1 MDERSAVT
9 FEGREFKSEARA
21 QTPVTSWRILDVH
34 RKEIVSSVGECYE
47 LILSAADGMV
57 RGRKSDRKLGGMG
70 VVERQ
75 CSLMVRSLLF

>member
-9 FEGREFKSEARA
+9 FEGREFKSEPRVP
-21 QTPVTSWRILDVH
+21 TPVTSWRILDFH
-34 RKEIVSSVGECYE
+34 RKEMASFVEECYE

-57 RGRKSDRKLGGMG
+57 RGRKSDRKLEGMG

-75 CSLMVRSLLF
+75 SSLMVRSLLS

>member
-9 FEGREFKSEARA
+9 FEGHEFKSEPRV

-34 RKEIVSSVGECYE
+34 RKEIASSVEECYE

-57 RGRKSDRKLGGMG
+57 RGRKSDSKLGAW
-70 VVERQ
+70 V
-75 CSLMVRSLLF
+75 LLRDSVA